1 MRSAIFENRVF
12 ERITRKKFYFFWFFL
27 ILGVARL
34 VAHGGKWGSLQEMG
48 KPAWPSIR
56 GIASRESGALHQNGG
71 GIGKNAASGHLAPAS

>member
-34 VAHGGKWGSLQEMG
+34 VAHGVK
-48 KPAWPSIR
+48 
-56 GIASRESGALHQNGG
+56 
-71 GIGKNAASGHLAPAS
+71 